1 MIKTLTVAFLALSI
15 GVLFVQTEHV
25 QTQKDL
31 TEWAAALGHS
41 DYAVRED
48 AMGKLRAAGESA
60 RTVLKGLKTS
70 PVLEQRARAEQLL
83 SELDEPPRSE
93 ALKPSQGVPRGLPG
107 VGGFTSP
114 RVQVFGGTEPLILDD
129 LLKLMRESASGMD
142 PLVGLPRIG
151 GSTLRPSH
159 SGETARILDLLQLAL
174 PPGAVQSKTQMSFD
188 GPDGQGSIEQDT
200 DGSIRVDIDGEKYE
214 APSLDVLR
222 KDRPELYEKMK
233 RHGFDAP
240 GLHIR
245 TFGSGT
251 PFSGWQALP
260 RDPVSP
266 GVSPFQ
272 IEPEPILEGRTLGV
286 VLGDVPDLLREHLSL
301 PVHALVIESVKP
313 DSAARSAGIRAKD
326 LLLEVDGKPA
336 KSFDSVRETLKDSES
351 KLEVS
356 VKILRQGK
364 EQTLSV
370 RWPESK

>member
-1 MIKTLTVAFLALSI
+1 
-15 GVLFVQTEHV
+15 
-25 QTQKDL
+25 
-31 TEWAAALGHS
+31 
-41 DYAVRED
+41 
-48 AMGKLRAAGESA
+48 MGKLRAAGESA